1 MRFAAIT
8 ITVIC
13 CILMFKVKRP
23 TKAAIFIM
31 GAMTLTLV
39 RVPFLPLQKANFI
52 FPIVFL
58 LSEWN
63 YLKRHLKDF
72 WHTPSL
78 KYPVLV
84 VIVSTIICILS
95 SPRLSRSFM
104 SAFMF
109 FRGELIFKYFAICYA
124 FWAYSS
130 ETSIKQTLKVSFYCL
145 LVLTFFGI
153 LNYYSE
159 SAIFVNAVT
168 VGKTSWTKDDAAL
181 GDVFIDSDRF
191 RVISMFRHP
200 FDYGFVCSA
209 IFLLHFHGVC
219 QQLESRRRFII
230 AALCCL
236 FGIFFCG
243 CRTVWVASAMAF
255 ICYSLWSFKL
265 KKTSAWG
272 LMAIMALI
280 LSYGVVPFI
289 EEKMDQVSDILSD
302 NPQTNGSSL
311 KLRQSQFE
319 ATMDLLDEENEM
331 TGQGEGYF
339 AYDLGFAD
347 QFSDRRSQVLARGL
361 YGMESVIFKY
371 VLERGYLGLFLW
383 ALFYILIF
391 IFFVKNRHKYKR
403 LTGLGVSFVVLYLFF
418 SIGTGELGSVYP
430 TMLLLG
436 FVIKAIEYD
445 KRIKSNYN
453 LNHSCQ

>member
-1 MRFAAIT
+1 MRLIAII

-13 CILMFKVKRP
+13 LCLMFRVKRQ

-31 GAMTLTLV
+31 GAMTMTLV
-39 RVPFLPLQKANFI
+39 NVPFLPLHKANYL

-63 YLKRHLKDF
+63 HLKRHFKEL

-84 VIVSTIICILS
+84 VTFS
-95 SPRLSRSFM
+95 SLVCALTSPHLNHSF
-104 SAFMF
+104 SSVLMF
-109 FRGELIFKYFAICYA
+109 LRGELLLKYFAICYA
-124 FWAYSS
+124 FWAYNS

-153 LNYYSE
+153 LNYYMR
-159 SAIFVNAVT
+159 SALFVNALT
-168 VGKTSWTKDDAAL
+168 VGRTSWINNDAAF
-181 GDVFIDSDRF
+181 GDAFIDSERF

-209 IFLLHFHGVC
+209 IFLLHLHGFI
-219 QQLESRRRFII
+219 QHLESKRRLVI

-236 FGIFFCG
+236 FGIYFCG
-243 CRTVWVASAMAF
+243 CRTVWGASAISL
-255 ICYSLWSFKL
+255 ICYFLWSFKL
-265 KKTSAWG
+265 KKTSVWG

-289 EEKMDQVSDILSD
+289 EEKVDMVTDIFSG
-302 NPQTNGSSL
+302 NPTTSGSSL
-311 KLRQSQFE
+311 KLRQSQFD
-319 ATMDLLDEENEM
+319 ATMDLVDEENEM
-331 TGQGEGYF
+331 TGQGKGYY
-339 AYDLGFAD
+339 ANDLGFAD
-347 QFSDRRSQVLARGL
+347 GFSDEKSQALAKGL
-361 YGMESVIFKY
+361 YGMESVIFVY
-371 VLERGYLGLFLW
+371 VLERGFLGLSLW

-391 IFFVKNRHKYKR
+391 IFFARNRKKYKR
-403 LTGLGVSFVVLYLFF
+403 LTGLGVSFLLLYLFF
-418 SIGTGELGSVYP
+418 SVGTGELGSVYP

-445 KRIKSNYN
+445 KRRKNKCPIVS
-453 LNHSCQ
+453 